1 MSQSERPKNSDMLS
15 DEELNRLFETYL
27 PKLIR
32 LADHRISTRVQ
43 AKFGADDVAATV
55 CRSVFR
61 RFKDGKFRFDD
72 DAEFW
77 RLLVTVTKRKISN
90 KVRHFST
97 QSRSVA
103 DELSET
109 ASFILATPEPGPS
122 EAIAFEESLQT
133 VADSLE
139 PQERNALLLRM
150 DGWEHHEIAERLNV
164 SERTIRRKMEVI
176 KLRLNEVF
184 WPADDMT

>member
-1 MSQSERPKNSDMLS
+1 MSQTDPPKKSDTLS
-15 DEELNRLFETYL
+15 DEDLNRLFETYL

-103 DELSET
+103 DEMSET
-109 ASFILATPEPGPS
+109 ASYIIASPEPGPS
-122 EAIAFEESLQT
+122 EVIAFEESLQI
-133 VADSLE
+133 VVNSLE
-139 PQERNALLLRM
+139 PAERDVLLLRVQ
-150 DGWEHHEIAERLNV
+150 GCEHHEIAERLNV
-164 SERTIRRKMEVI
+164 SERTIRRKMEGI
-176 KLRLNEVF
+176 KRSLNEVF
-184 WPADDMT
+184 WPADDTT

>member
-1 MSQSERPKNSDMLS
+1 MSQPERPKNSDALS
-15 DEELNRLFETYL
+15 NEELNRLFETYL

-32 LADHRISTRVQ
+32 LAEHRISTRMQ
-43 AKFGADDVAATV
+43 AKFGSDDVAATV

-61 RFKDGKFRFDD
+61 RFKEGTFRFED

-97 QSRSVA
+97 QSRSVE

-109 ASFILATPEPGPS
+109 ASYIIASPEPGPS
-122 EAIAFEESLQT
+122 EAMAFEESLQA
-133 VADSLE
+133 VANRLVPLE
-139 PQERNALLLRM
+139 LDVLTLRM
-150 DGWEHHEIAERLNV
+150 DGFEHHEIAERLNV
-164 SERTIRRKMEVI
+164 SERTIRRKIEVI
-176 KLRLNEVF
+176 KDHLNQEF
-184 WPADDMT
+184 WPANDTT

>member
-1 MSQSERPKNSDMLS
+1 MSQMDRFKNSDTLS

-32 LADHRISTRVQ
+32 LAEHRISTRVQ
-43 AKFGADDVAATV
+43 AKFGSDDVAATV

-61 RFKDGKFRFDD
+61 RFKEGTFRFDD

-90 KVRHFST
+90 KVRHFTT

-109 ASFILATPEPGPS
+109 ASFIIASPEPGPS

-133 VADSLE
+133 VANRLE
-139 PQERNALLLRM
+139 PQERDVLRLRM
-150 DGWEHHEIAERLNV
+150 EGFEHHEIAERLNL
-164 SERTIRRKMEVI
+164 SERSIRRKMEVI
-176 KLRLNEVF
+176 KFCLSQVF
-184 WPADDMT
+184 WPDGHMT